1 MPMPGQAQKGAGYQK
16 MDSADF
22 PAFGQPAG
30 GANQKMVYQ
39 AKKPKHNELDNSDSA
54 TDMGLTTAS
63 EDSKGPHQQHHSKKN
78 QQKMPMRPFFTNA
91 VQMNLC
97 QEHFPE
103 PIMMIQDKPLCKK
116 CIQEQFAFQK
126 QRMNKMT
133 HTQQAMTNVNFL
145 GLANRPLQ
153 EFQSEKQKITRSI

>member
-1 MPMPGQAQKGAGYQK
+1 
-16 MDSADF
+16 
-22 PAFGQPAG
+22 
-30 GANQKMVYQ
+30 
-39 AKKPKHNELDNSDSA
+39 
-54 TDMGLTTAS
+54 
-63 EDSKGPHQQHHSKKN
+63 
-78 QQKMPMRPFFTNA
+78 MRPFFTNA

-126 QRMNKMT
+126 QRMNKMS

-153 EFQSEKQKITRSI
+153 EFQSEKQKITRSIQRLVNFKK